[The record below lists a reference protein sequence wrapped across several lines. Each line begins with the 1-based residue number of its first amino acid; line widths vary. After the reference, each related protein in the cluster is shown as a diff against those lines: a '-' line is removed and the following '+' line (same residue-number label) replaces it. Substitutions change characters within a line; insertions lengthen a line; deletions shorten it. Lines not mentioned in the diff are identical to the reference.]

1 MNIFL
6 PQSLDDLW
14 NVSKKHPKAQIM
26 AGGTDLLVR
35 LRGEGKLLPTLTCLE
50 RIAELQSVEESGGTV
65 QIGSAATLTS
75 LLQNEII
82 RTQLPILHSS
92 ISELGS
98 PLIRNMGTI
107 GGNICT
113 GSPAGDTLPALY
125 VLGAELVLRSATG
138 ERIVPISDFIK
149 GPGQT
154 ELQDNEILYSIQI
167 PLSKGFNLHHFEKV
181 GQRKALAIAIVSFAA
196 MLHIEDNIVQK
207 ARFAWGSVGPTIVQ
221 SREVEA
227 VVEGKRLSLTTLKA
241 AANLATLAV
250 TPINDLRATCDYRKQ
265 VAGNLLLR
273 LATKF

>member
-1 MNIFL
+1 MSIFL
-6 PQSLDDLW
+6 PQSLDDFW
-14 NVSKKHPKAQIM
+14 EISKKHPEAQIM

-35 LRGEGKLLPTLTCLE
+35 LRSEGKLLPTLTCLE

-82 RTQLPILHSS
+82 QTQLPILHSS

-125 VLGAELVLRSATG
+125 VLGAELILRSATR

-167 PLSKGFNLHHFEKV
+167 PLSKGVNLHHFEKV

-196 MLHIEDNIVQK
+196 MLHIEDNIVQR

-227 VVEGKRLSLTTLKA
+227 VVEGKTLSLTTLKA
-241 AANLATLAV
+241 AANLAMLAV
-250 TPINDLRATCDYRKQ
+250 TPINDLRATCDYRKH

-273 LATKF
+273 LATNL